1 MWRSIKQRGRGEA
14 VKSPDTVLDY
24 LNPDRF
30 LLTLTMFSSLS
41 DALKQTGFSD
51 AMAKL
56 GLSSGPGSD
65 GTLPSGSR
73 QLRSDSLGCT
83 KLLANWIAF
92 NNSADLGVPGKV
104 LEAVLTQIRV
114 ICRKW
119 WRIG

>member
-1 MWRSIKQRGRGEA
+1 MWRSIKQRGCGEA
-14 VKSPDTVLDY
+14 VESIGTVIIVKLR
-24 LNPDRF
+24 PDRF

-51 AMAKL
+51 AMTKL
-56 GLSSGPGSD
+56 GLNSGPGSD

-73 QLRSDSLGCT
+73 QLQTGGAGCT

-104 LEAVLTQIRV
+104 FKAV
-114 ICRKW
+114 
-119 WRIG
+119 